1 VKALVYTAP
10 KRLAWQ
16 EWPDPEPA
24 LGEALVRVESIGVC
38 GSDVHGWLGKSRGRV
53 PPLIL
58 GHEMAG
64 VVQEVRSQAASL
76 QRGDFVAIYP
86 IIGCGH
92 CRFCATDRERLC
104 RQRKLMGM
112 HLAGGFAEYLKAPA
126 KNLYRLP
133 PSVNFIGGALVE
145 PLANALH
152 FVEYA
157 QTDPGPIAILG
168 AGAIGLLMLQVAR
181 QITARDRAKRLFPKI
196 AVTEVNPHRAAL
208 ARRFG
213 ADLVVN
219 PQETGALSQLEAF
232 FGEDGCRAV
241 LDAAGFASSRQL
253 ALKLVATGGL
263 VGLVGMGE
271 TDTTFDCVELIRRE
285 VRLAGIYGYGR
296 DEFQRAVEWI
306 TQGRIDYQDWVTE
319 APLKEGQKLFEALDQ
334 PDTTQIKL
342 ILRP

>member
-1 VKALVYTAP
+1 MKALVYTAP

-24 LGEALVRVESIGVC
+24 QGEALVRVESIGVC

-64 VVQEVRSQAASL
+64 IVEDVRAPATEL
-76 QRGDFVAIYP
+76 RPGDFVAIYP
-86 IIGCGH
+86 MIGCGQ

-126 KNLYRLP
+126 KNLYPLP
-133 PSVNFIGGALVE
+133 SSMNLVAGALVE

-157 QTDPGPIAILG
+157 QTDPGPLAILG

-181 QITARDRAKRLFPKI
+181 QITAPDHAGRLFPKI
-196 AVTEVNPHRAAL
+196 AVTEVNPHRGAL
-208 ARRFG
+208 AHRFG

-219 PQETGALSQLEAF
+219 PLDPDALSQLESF
-232 FGEDGCRAV
+232 FGEDGCHAV

-263 VGLVGMGE
+263 VGLVGLGE
-271 TDTTFDCVELIRRE
+271 ADTLIDCVELIRRE
-285 VRLAGIYGYGR
+285 IRLAGIYGYGR
-296 DEFQRAVEWI
+296 NEFQRAVEWI
-306 TQGRIDYQDWVTE
+306 AQGRIDYQDWVTE
-319 APLKEGQKLFEALDQ
+319 APLKEGQKFFEALDR